1 MNTPEDFST
10 APNGPELVEPENQG
24 IAPDLES
31 LDTDRI
37 LRDTGSIVIPPA
49 LEDTTPEHTDVAPPS
64 ETLAEESEPEELS
77 MADEES
83 KQDLDTPSEP
93 ERSGIN
99 IVSIVALILALTL
112 SPFSVI
118 FGYLAVGQIR
128 RSEQR
133 GEALAW
139 FSVGLGW
146 LWLVGYVLAGSI
158 AITAWLQL

>member
-24 IAPDLES
+24 VAPDLES

-49 LEDTTPEHTDVAPPS
+49 LEDTTPELTDVAPPS

-77 MADEES
+77 MADEEP
-83 KQDLDTPSEP
+83 KQALDTPSGP

>member
-1 MNTPEDFST
+1 M
-10 APNGPELVEPENQG
+10 AV
-24 IAPDLES
+24 
-31 LDTDRI
+31 
-37 LRDTGSIVIPPA
+37 
-49 LEDTTPEHTDVAPPS
+49 
-64 ETLAEESEPEELS
+64 EESEQ
-77 MADEES
+77 A
-83 KQDLDTPSEP
+83 LDTPSEP

-99 IVSIVALILALTL
+99 ILSIVALILALTL